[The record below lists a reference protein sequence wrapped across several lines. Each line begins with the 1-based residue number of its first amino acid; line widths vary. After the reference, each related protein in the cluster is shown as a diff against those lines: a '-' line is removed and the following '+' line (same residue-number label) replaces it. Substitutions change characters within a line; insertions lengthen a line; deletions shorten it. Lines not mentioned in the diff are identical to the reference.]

1 MGLQSLPSFLKL
13 KVKDLSDSTQ
23 RTQTFVLLMFRR
35 SFPRSMNMCMNTHLT
50 GEALSGVSKLL
61 TNMYILF
68 LGSISTSFRPNTWT
82 EQQMSAVLR
91 QFHLQ
96 IETPIISDST
106 NLVKRPRRPL

>member
-1 MGLQSLPSFLKL
+1 MGLPSLPSFLKL

-35 SFPRSMNMCMNTHLT
+35 SFPRSMNICTNTHLT

-82 EQQMSAVLR
+82 EQQSAALR

-96 IETPIISDST
+96 IVTPIISDST